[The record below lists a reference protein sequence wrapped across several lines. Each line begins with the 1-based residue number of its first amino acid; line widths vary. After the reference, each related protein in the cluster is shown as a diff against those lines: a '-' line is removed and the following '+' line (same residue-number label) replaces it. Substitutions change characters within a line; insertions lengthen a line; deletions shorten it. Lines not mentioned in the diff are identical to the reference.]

1 MLRAFLTSQLQKV
14 MYTINDSDCILMG
27 FFCRI
32 WSHGTNKTLL
42 VGKQHSLGAKKKKK
56 RIQGF
61 PQAIKNVTPSYFRRR
76 IEEK

>member
-1 MLRAFLTSQLQKV
+1 MVTGYKKDFAGWQTTQLR
-14 MYTINDSDCILMG
+14 
-27 FFCRI
+27 
-32 WSHGTNKTLL
+32 
-42 VGKQHSLGAKKKKK
+42 GKKKKKK

>member
-42 VGKQHSLGAKKKKK
+42 VGKQQSLGKKKKK
-56 RIQGF
+56 KKGYKDF
-61 PQAIKNVTPSYFRRR
+61 PRLLKM
-76 IEEK
+76 

>member
-32 WSHGTNKTLL
+32 WSQGTKKTLL

-56 RIQGF
+56 KGYRDF
-61 PQAIKNVTPSYFRRR
+61 PRLLKM
-76 IEEK
+76 